1 MFEFF
6 TDTYKEFVQGID
18 AETEKKIKKEE
29 EKASRIIYPKDVK
42 IITYVLAII
51 YLISAVASSVLTIQL
66 KGFGF
71 SVVATIF
78 LSVLAILIMFFLSR
92 KTKKGEITAIV
103 LTAVFAIGLY
113 GTIVLSPFFI

>member
-18 AETEKKIKKEE
+18 VETEKKIKKEE
-29 EKASRIIYPKDVK
+29 EKASKIIYPKDVK

-92 KTKKGEITAIV
+92 KTKKGEITAII
-103 LTAVFAIGLY
+103 LTAVFAVGLY

>member
-18 AETEKKIKKEE
+18 VETEKKIKKEE

-103 LTAVFAIGLY
+103 LTAVFAVGLY

>member
-18 AETEKKIKKEE
+18 VETEKKIKKEE

-92 KTKKGEITAIV
+92 KTKKGEITAII

-113 GTIVLSPFFI
+113 GTIALSPFFI

>member
-18 AETEKKIKKEE
+18 VETEKKIKKEE

>member
-18 AETEKKIKKEE
+18 VETEKKIKKEE

-113 GTIVLSPFFI
+113 GTIALSPFFI

>member
-18 AETEKKIKKEE
+18 VETEKKIKKEE

-92 KTKKGEITAIV
+92 KTKKGEITAII
-103 LTAVFAIGLY
+103 LTAVFAVGLY

>member
-18 AETEKKIKKEE
+18 VETEKKIKKEE
-29 EKASRIIYPKDVK
+29 EKASRIIYSKDVK

-51 YLISAVASSVLTIQL
+51 YLISAVASSMLTIQL

-103 LTAVFAIGLY
+103 LTAVFAVGLY